1 MLDPV
6 TPQPT
11 PSGLHRSLGA
21 VKMATFAIGGAIGT
35 GLFLG
40 SGAALPIAGPAAIVS
55 YVLGALLSLAVAMA
69 MGELAVRHPQ
79 AGAFGVAA
87 DAYLGPWA
95 GFVVRS
101 GYWVCM
107 LLSVAAD
114 LVACST
120 YIRFWAPN
128 VPAAFWIVIIT
139 AALLLMN
146 LADVS
151 RLGTVE
157 YWLAALK
164 VITII
169 VFVIIG
175 TALLTT
181 GGVQPQFTTGG
192 GFFPHGARGVLLAVP
207 FALFSFLGIEFVAV
221 SSGEARDPR
230 AIRNATL
237 ITLGGLMFLYLG
249 AMAVLAGVVPSAN
262 LSTAE
267 SPFVTLFR
275 AVGVPFA
282 TTLVNVVV
290 LTAAL
295 SGSNA
300 SLYVCSRT
308 IYSLALAGDAPQVF
322 GRTNAEGVPVAAV
335 FISCLGA
342 IAALLVT
349 VLIPSSAY
357 LYIVGI
363 GLCGGMLVWM
373 IGLAAH
379 IRLRRLISAGKVEDS
394 AFRAPGGA
402 VVSAIAL
409 LGIFAAMVG
418 TFFLPD
424 LRIAIL
430 SGIPYVAVLS
440 IAYLVMKSRKRAS
453 S

>member
-1 MLDPV
+1 
-6 TPQPT
+6 
-11 PSGLHRSLGA
+11 
-21 VKMATFAIGGAIGT
+21 MATFAIGGAIGT

-40 SGAALPIAGPAAIVS
+40 SGAVLPLAGPAAIVS

-69 MGELAVRHPQ
+69 MGELAVRHPE

-87 DAYLGPWA
+87 DEYLGPWA

-107 LLSVAAD
+107 LLSVGAD

-120 YIRFWAPN
+120 YIHFWAPN
-128 VPAAFWIVIIT
+128 VPGAVWIVIIT

-146 LADVS
+146 LADVAK
-151 RLGTVE
+151 LGTVE
-157 YWLAALK
+157 YWLAAVK
-164 VITII
+164 VITIVVFI
-169 VFVIIG
+169 VIG

-181 GGVQPQFTTGG
+181 GRVAPQFVADG
-192 GFFPHGARGVLLAVP
+192 GFFHHGGRGVLLAVP

-237 ITLGGLMFLYLG
+237 LTFGGLMFLYLG
-249 AMAVLAGVVPSAN
+249 AMAVLAGVVPSAH

-275 AVGVPFA
+275 SVGIPFA
-282 TTLVNVVV
+282 TTLVNIVV

-308 IYSLALAGDAPQVF
+308 IYSLAKAGDAPKVF
-322 GRTNAEGVPVAAV
+322 ARTNTDGVPVAAV
-335 FISCLGA
+335 FISCLGS

-349 VLIPSSAY
+349 IYIPASAY

-363 GLCGGMLVWM
+363 GLCGGMLVWL
-373 IGLAAH
+373 IGLATH
-379 IRLRRLISAGKVEDS
+379 IRLRMLVAKGKVPDS

-402 VVSAIAL
+402 VASTIAFV
-409 LGIFAAMVG
+409 GIFAAMVG
-418 TFFLPD
+418 TCFLPD
-424 LRIAIL
+424 LRVAIL
-430 SGIPYVAVLS
+430 SGIPYLAVLT
-440 IAYLVMKSRKRAS
+440 IAYFLMKVRRHA
-453 S
+453 

>member
-1 MLDPV
+1 MTSPS
-6 TPQPT
+6 PQAAT
-11 PSGLHRSLGA
+11 GLHRSLGGL
-21 VKMATFAIGGAIGT
+21 KMATFAVGGAIGT

-40 SGAALPIAGPAAIVS
+40 SGAVLPLAGAGSILS
-55 YVLGALLSLAVAMA
+55 YSLGALIALVVAMS

-101 GYWVCM
+101 GYWICM

-120 YIRFWAPN
+120 YIHFWAPN
-128 VPAAFWIVIIT
+128 IPAAIWIVVIT
-139 AALLLMN
+139 LSLLLLN
-146 LADVS
+146 LADVA

-164 VITII
+164 VITILVFI
-169 VFVIIG
+169 VIG
-175 TALLTT
+175 AALLS
-181 GGVQPQFTTGG
+181 GGRVAPQYTSS
-192 GFFPHGARGVLLAVP
+192 GFFPHGSRGVLLAVP

-221 SSGEARDPR
+221 SSGEAHDPR

-237 ITLGGLMFLYLG
+237 ITFGGLAFLYLG
-249 AMAVLAGVVPSAN
+249 AMAVLAGIVPAAH

-275 AVGVPFA
+275 TAGLPFA

-300 SLYVCSRT
+300 SLYVCSR
-308 IYSLALAGDAPQVF
+308 ILFSLALAGDAPAALA
-322 GRTNAEGVPVAAV
+322 RTDRKGVPVGAV
-335 FISCLGA
+335 LLSCTGA
-342 IAALLVT
+342 IAALVVT
-349 VLIPSSAY
+349 VLIPARAY
-357 LYIVGI
+357 LYVLGI

-379 IRLRRLISAGKVEDS
+379 VRLRRLIATGKLAESV
-394 AFRAPGGA
+394 FRAPGGA
-402 VVSAIAL
+402 VASAAAMVA
-409 LGIFAAMVG
+409 IFAAMVG
-418 TFFLPD
+418 TYFLPD
-424 LRIAIL
+424 LRVAVL
-430 SGIPYVAVLS
+430 SGIPYIAILS
-440 IAYLVMKSRKRAS
+440 IGYLLTRRRTA
-453 S
+453 

>member
-1 MLDPV
+1 
-6 TPQPT
+6 
-11 PSGLHRSLGA
+11 
-21 VKMATFAIGGAIGT
+21 MATFAIGGAIGT

-40 SGAALPIAGPAAIVS
+40 SGAVLPLAGPAAIVS
-55 YVLGALLSLAVAMA
+55 YAIGALLSLAVAMA

-87 DAYLGPWA
+87 DEYLGPWA

-107 LLSVAAD
+107 LLSVGAD

-120 YIRFWAPN
+120 YIHYWAPH
-128 VPAAFWIVIIT
+128 VPAAVWIVVIT

-146 LADVS
+146 LADVAK
-151 RLGTVE
+151 LGTVE

-164 VITII
+164 VITILAFI
-169 VFVIIG
+169 IIG

-181 GGVQPQFTTGG
+181 GRVPPEFTTGG
-192 GFFPHGARGVLLAVP
+192 GFLHHGMRGVLLAVP

-237 ITLGGLMFLYLG
+237 LTFGGLMFLYLG
-249 AMAVLAGVVPSAN
+249 AMAVLAGVVPSAH

-275 AVGVPFA
+275 SVGIPAA
-282 TTLVNVVV
+282 TTLINVVV

-308 IYSLALAGDAPQVF
+308 IYSLAQAGDAPRMF
-322 GRTNAEGVPVAAV
+322 ARTNAEGVPVASV
-335 FISCLGA
+335 LVSGIGSV
-342 IAALLVT
+342 AALVVT
-349 VLIPSSAY
+349 IFIPASAY

-379 IRLRRLISAGKVEDS
+379 IRLRRLVSAGKVFES
-394 AFRAPGGA
+394 SFRAPGGA
-402 VVSAIAL
+402 AASAVAL

-418 TFFLPD
+418 TYFLPD
-424 LRIAIL
+424 MRVAIL
-430 SGIPYVAVLS
+430 SGIPYLVVLT
-440 IAYLVMKSRKRAS
+440 IAYFLMKARKRR
-453 S
+453 

>member
-1 MLDPV
+1 MATPD
-6 TPQPT
+6 PQPAA
-11 PSGLHRSLGA
+11 GLHRSLGA

-40 SGAALPIAGPAAIVS
+40 SGATLPLAGAGAIVS
-55 YVLGALLSLAVAMA
+55 YLIGAAIAAIVATA
-69 MGELAVRHPQ
+69 MGELAVRHPE

-107 LLSVAAD
+107 LLSVGAD

-120 YIRFWAPN
+120 YIHFWAPDI
-128 VPAAFWIVIIT
+128 PSWCWILLISI
-139 AALLLMN
+139 ALLLLN
-146 LADVS
+146 LADVAK
-151 RLGTVE
+151 LGTVE

-169 VFVIIG
+169 VFIVIG
-175 TALLTT
+175 ASLLTT
-181 GGVQPQFTTGG
+181 HRVEPQFTSTGS
-192 GFFPHGARGVLLAVP
+192 FFPHGMRGVLLAVP

-230 AIRNATL
+230 AIRNATS
-237 ITLGGLMFLYLG
+237 ITFGGLMFLYLG

-275 AVGVPFA
+275 AVGLPFA

-290 LTAAL
+290 LSAAL

-308 IYSLALAGDAPQVF
+308 IYSLARAGDAPRVF
-322 GRTNAEGVPVAAV
+322 ARTNAKGVPVPSV
-335 FISCLGA
+335 LISCLGS

-349 VLIPSSAY
+349 VLTPASAY
-357 LYIVGI
+357 LYILGI

-379 IRLRRLISAGKVEDS
+379 ISLRRRIAAGLEES
-394 AFRAPGGA
+394 AFRAPAGA
-402 VVSAIAL
+402 FGSAAAL
-409 LGIFAAMVG
+409 LAIFAAMLG
-418 TFFLPD
+418 TYFLPD
-424 LRIAIL
+424 LRVAIL
-430 SGIPYVAVLS
+430 SGIPYLAVLS
-440 IAYLVMKSRKRAS
+440 IAYLFLKRQAA
-453 S
+453 

>member
-1 MLDPV
+1 MTSPA
-6 TPQPT
+6 PQPAA
-11 PSGLHRSLGA
+11 SGLHRSLSA
-21 VKMATFAIGGAIGT
+21 LKMATFAVGGAIGT

-40 SGAALPIAGPAAIVS
+40 SGAVLPLAGGGSIVS
-55 YVLGALLSLAVAMA
+55 YSLGALIALVVAMS

-120 YIRFWAPN
+120 YIHFWAPN
-128 VPAAFWIVIIT
+128 VPAAVWIVLIT
-139 AALLLMN
+139 LSLLLLN
-146 LADVS
+146 LSDVG

-164 VITII
+164 VITIVVFI
-169 VFVIIG
+169 VIG
-175 TALLTT
+175 AALLSGGRVPAQYTT
-181 GGVQPQFTTGG
+181 GGS
-192 GFFPHGARGVLLAVP
+192 FFPHGARGVLLAVP

-221 SSGEARDPR
+221 SSGEAHDPR

-237 ITLGGLMFLYLG
+237 LTFGGLAFLYLG
-249 AMAVLAGVVPSAN
+249 AMAVLAGIVPAAQ

-275 AVGVPFA
+275 TAGLPFA

-300 SLYVCSRT
+300 SLYVCSR
-308 IYSLALAGDAPQVF
+308 ILYSLALAGDAPAALA
-322 GRTNAEGVPVAAV
+322 RTDRKGVPVGAV
-335 FISCLGA
+335 LLSCTGA
-342 IAALLVT
+342 VAALIVTLV
-349 VLIPSSAY
+349 IPAHAY
-357 LYIVGI
+357 LYVLGI

-379 IRLRRLISAGKVEDS
+379 IRLRQRITAGALEES
-394 AFRAPGGA
+394 SFRAPGGA
-402 VVSAIAL
+402 LASTAALIA
-409 LGIFAAMVG
+409 IFAAMVG
-418 TFFLPD
+418 TYFLPD
-424 LRIAIL
+424 LRVAIL
-430 SGIPYVAVLS
+430 SGIPYIALLS
-440 IAYLVMKSRKRAS
+440 IAYLFMKRKTA
-453 S
+453 

>member
-1 MLDPV
+1 
-6 TPQPT
+6 
-11 PSGLHRSLGA
+11 
-21 VKMATFAIGGAIGT
+21 MATFAVGGAIGT

-40 SGAALPIAGPAAIVS
+40 SGAVLPLAGPAAIVS
-55 YVLGALLSLAVAMA
+55 YALGALLSLAVAMA
-69 MGELAVRHPQ
+69 MGELAVRHPE

-87 DAYLGPWA
+87 DQYLGPWA

-107 LLSVAAD
+107 LLSVGAD

-120 YIRFWAPN
+120 YIHFWAPT
-128 VPAAFWIVIIT
+128 VPGAVWIVIIT

-146 LADVS
+146 LADVAK
-151 RLGTVE
+151 LGTVE

-164 VITII
+164 VITIVVFI
-169 VFVIIG
+169 VIG

-181 GGVQPQFTTGG
+181 GRVTPQFVADG
-192 GFFPHGARGVLLAVP
+192 GFFHHGSRGVLLAVP

-237 ITLGGLMFLYLG
+237 LTFGGLMFLYLG
-249 AMAVLAGVVPSAN
+249 AMAVLAGVVPSAH

-275 AVGVPFA
+275 SVGIPFA

-308 IYSLALAGDAPQVF
+308 IYSLAKAGDAPRVF
-322 GRTNAEGVPVAAV
+322 ARTNTRGVPVASV
-335 FISCLGA
+335 FISCLGS

-349 VLIPSSAY
+349 VYIPASAY
-357 LYIVGI
+357 LYILGI

-373 IGLAAH
+373 VGLAAH
-379 IRLRRLISAGKVEDS
+379 IRLRLLIANGKVLDS

-418 TFFLPD
+418 TYFLPD
-424 LRIAIL
+424 LRVAIL
-430 SGIPYVAVLS
+430 SGIPYLAVLT
-440 IAYLVMKSRKRAS
+440 IAYFLMKARKHA
-453 S
+453 

>member
-1 MLDPV
+1 
-6 TPQPT
+6 
-11 PSGLHRSLGA
+11 
-21 VKMATFAIGGAIGT
+21 MATFAIGGAIGT

-40 SGAALPIAGPAAIVS
+40 SGAVLPLAGAGAIVTFIIGAAI
-55 YVLGALLSLAVAMA
+55 AAVVATA
-69 MGELAVRHPQ
+69 MGELAVRHPE

-101 GYWVCM
+101 GYWLCM
-107 LLSVAAD
+107 LLSVGAD

-128 VPAAFWIVIIT
+128 VPAAFWIVVIT
-139 AALLLMN
+139 AALLLLN
-146 LADVS
+146 LADVAK
-151 RLGTVE
+151 LGTVE

-169 VFVIIG
+169 VFIVIG
-175 TALLTT
+175 AALLS
-181 GGVQPQFTTGG
+181 GHRVEPQFTSSGS
-192 GFFPHGARGVLLAVP
+192 FFPHGMRGVLLAVP
-207 FALFSFLGIEFVAV
+207 FSLFSFLGIEFVAV

-230 AIRNATL
+230 AIRNATT
-237 ITLGGLMFLYLG
+237 ITFGGLMFLYLG
-249 AMAVLAGVVPSAN
+249 AMTVLAGVVPSAH

-275 AVGVPFA
+275 AVGLPFA

-290 LTAAL
+290 LSAAL

-308 IYSLALAGDAPQVF
+308 IYSLAKAGDAPQIF
-322 GRTNAEGVPVAAV
+322 GRTNAAGVPVQAV
-335 FISCLGA
+335 LISCLGS

-349 VLIPSSAY
+349 VLTPASAY
-357 LYIVGI
+357 LYILGI

-379 IRLRRLISAGKVEDS
+379 IALRRRIAVGLEES
-394 AFRAPGGA
+394 AFRAPAGA
-402 VVSAIAL
+402 TGSAVAL
-409 LGIFAAMVG
+409 LAIFAAMVS
-418 TFFLPD
+418 TYFLPD
-424 LRIAIL
+424 LRVAIL
-430 SGIPYVAVLS
+430 SGIPYLAVLS
-440 IAYLVMKSRKRAS
+440 IAYLFLKRKPA
-453 S
+453 

>member
-1 MLDPV
+1 
-6 TPQPT
+6 
-11 PSGLHRSLGA
+11 
-21 VKMATFAIGGAIGT
+21 MATFAIGGAIGT

-40 SGAALPIAGPAAIVS
+40 SGAVLPLAGPAAIVS
-55 YVLGALLSLAVAMA
+55 YVLGALISLAVAMA

-87 DAYLGPWA
+87 DEYLGPWA

-107 LLSVAAD
+107 LLSVGAD
-114 LVACST
+114 LVACAT
-120 YIRFWAPN
+120 YIHFWAPN
-128 VPAAFWIVIIT
+128 IPAAAWIVLIT

-146 LADVS
+146 LADVAK
-151 RLGTVE
+151 LGTVE

-169 VFVIIG
+169 AFVMIG

-181 GGVQPQFTTGG
+181 GRVTPQFTSGG
-192 GFFPHGARGVLLAVP
+192 GFFYHGAGSVLLAVP

-237 ITLGGLMFLYLG
+237 LTFGGLMFLYLG
-249 AMAVLAGVVPSAN
+249 AMAVLAGVVPSAH
-262 LSTAE
+262 LTTAE

-275 AVGVPFA
+275 SVGIPSA
-282 TTLVNVVV
+282 TSLVNLVV

-308 IYSLALAGDAPQVF
+308 IYSLAQAGDAPRIF
-322 GRTNAEGVPVAAV
+322 ARTNTKGVPVAAV
-335 FISCLGA
+335 FISCIGSV
-342 IAALLVT
+342 AALLVT
-349 VLIPSSAY
+349 VFIPASAY

-379 IRLRRLISAGKVEDS
+379 VRLRRLIAAGKVFES
-394 AFRAPGGA
+394 GFRAPGGA
-402 VVSAIAL
+402 VASSLAL

-418 TFFLPD
+418 TYFLPD
-424 LRIAIL
+424 MRVAIL
-430 SGIPYVAVLS
+430 SGIPYLAVLT
-440 IAYLVMKSRKRAS
+440 IAYFLMKVRRRA
-453 S
+453 

>member
-1 MLDPV
+1 
-6 TPQPT
+6 
-11 PSGLHRSLGA
+11 
-21 VKMATFAIGGAIGT
+21 MATFAIGGAIGT

-40 SGAALPIAGPAAIVS
+40 SGAALPIAGAGAIIS
-55 YVLGALLSLAVAMA
+55 YALGAVIALAVATA

-87 DAYLGPWA
+87 DAYLGEWA

-107 LLSVAAD
+107 LLSVGAD

-120 YIRFWAPN
+120 YIHFWAPN
-128 VPAAFWIVIIT
+128 VPAAIWIVVISV
-139 AALLLMN
+139 ALLLMN

-151 RLGTVE
+151 KLGTVE

-169 VFVIIG
+169 VFVIVG
-175 TALLTT
+175 AGLLTSSRIE
-181 GGVQPQFTTGG
+181 PQFTSGG
-192 GFFPHGARGVLLAVP
+192 GFFPHGLRGVLLAVP
-207 FALFSFLGIEFVAV
+207 FSLFSFLGIEFVAV
-221 SSGEARDPR
+221 SSGEARNPR

-237 ITLGGLMFLYLG
+237 ITFGGLMFLYLG
-249 AMAVLAGVVPSAN
+249 AMAVLAGVVPSAH

-282 TTLVNVVV
+282 TTLVNIVV

-308 IYSLALAGDAPQVF
+308 IYSLAQAGDAPRVF
-322 GRTNAEGVPVAAV
+322 ARTNAEGVPVAAV
-335 FISCLGA
+335 FISCLGS

-349 VLIPSSAY
+349 VFSPASAY

-379 IRLRRLISAGKVEDS
+379 VQLRRKIAAGRLEES

-402 VVSAIAL
+402 IGSVIAL
-409 LGIFAAMVG
+409 LAIFGAMLG
-418 TFFLPD
+418 TYFNPD
-424 LRIAIL
+424 LRVAIL
-430 SGIPYVAVLS
+430 SGIPYVAVLT
-440 IAYLVMKSRKRAS
+440 IAYFLMKARKGAVS
-453 S
+453 